1 MATKEEEDK
10 KKKTALIIIPIFGLG
25 ALLYFLFRRRPPTPP
40 PDKAALYG
48 FVVDAQTG
56 NGISGIDISLNGY
69 AGISDNSGYYV
80 IEDIEPGSYTLIFTD
95 PLGRYEP
102 VTV

>member
-40 PDKAALYG
+40 PDKATLYG
-48 FVVDAQTG
+48 KVTNDQTG
-56 NGISGIDISLNGY
+56 KAIQGIEVSFNGY
-69 AGISDNSGYYV
+69 AGVTQADGCYL
-80 IEDIEPGSYTLIFTD
+80 IENINPGEYAVTFQD

-102 VTV
+102 VTL